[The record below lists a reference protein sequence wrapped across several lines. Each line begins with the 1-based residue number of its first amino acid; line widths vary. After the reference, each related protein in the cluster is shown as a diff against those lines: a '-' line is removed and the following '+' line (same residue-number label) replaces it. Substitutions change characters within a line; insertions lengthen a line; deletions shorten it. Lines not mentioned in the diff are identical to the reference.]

1 MAKAFRAIK
10 MNIQNVPDVVLY
22 PISEPCE
29 EYYEDSPGGPDDQQG
44 CKVFEYILQHSERQH
59 IAAEVHR

>member
-1 MAKAFRAIK
+1 
-10 MNIQNVPDVVLY
+10 MNIRNVPDVVLY